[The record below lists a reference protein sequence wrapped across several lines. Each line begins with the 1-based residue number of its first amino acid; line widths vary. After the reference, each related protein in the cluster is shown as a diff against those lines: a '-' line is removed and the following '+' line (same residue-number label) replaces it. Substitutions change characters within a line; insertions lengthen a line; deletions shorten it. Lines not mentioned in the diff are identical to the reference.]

1 MKYRSYYKDSY
12 GTEPNTFI
20 EEFNA
25 PTDQIALMISK
36 RVEPYPELVV
46 RVEGDKEVIIK
57 ELG

>member
-25 PTDQIALMISK
+25 QSDATALLIAN
-36 RVEPYPELVV
+36 RVEPYPDYVV
-46 RVEGDKEVIIK
+46 RVDGDKEVIIK